1 MALILIFLL
10 AIYVLIASRYHPV
23 FTFWLL
29 ISLYFDPGGYQGVWF
44 EGNVISNINFTDI
57 IFILCWIPYINISS
71 KESNLSGDKYFNLF
85 YRYMSIFMLYFVII
99 YGYII
104 PQINGRPDFFGF
116 LIKSRLYFM
125 AFLLIRPIYIFI
137 KNGMVAYFN
146 IIVYSAAICLTLYF
160 LSLISGI
167 NLIPIATVDRYIDSG
182 IMRITLWSYGL
193 FDWVLNIALIVLFIK
208 LRIKNKRL
216 LFYSGLLMAFSIILT
231 LTRRELIGRV
241 YSLVIILIIVN
252 YLYGSH
258 KKVQIVKIL
267 LPLVVLIGLLNITF
281 PKYIGYANEEYKGI
295 VSLVTSGRD
304 QEGNEDY
311 RLSGTG
317 DVVLMKKLIS
327 ENLFFGVGFTRY
339 SYEDLGNFRD
349 LNNPLAGLYAGG
361 ELPYLG
367 SIGKMGIFGVLLFLP
382 MYILIIYMGLKLY
395 KTIKNNNI
403 LIFIKHNPY
412 ELIFVVFALTFTVSK
427 FTFNLFNVFVETYSP
442 VALLGFVIN
451 LCILIA
457 SYNSFT
463 KTLEQEKRSL
473 QNSTIVETVH

>member
-1 MALILIFLL
+1 MALLLIILL

-29 ISLYFDPGGYQGVWF
+29 FSLYFDPGGYQGVWF
-44 EGNVISNINFTDI
+44 EGNVISNINFTDV
-57 IFILCWIPYINISS
+57 IFILCWIPYFNLSS
-71 KESNLSGDKYFNLF
+71 KESSLSGDRYFYLF
-85 YRYMSIFMLYFVII
+85 YKYMSIFMLYFVIV
-99 YGYII
+99 YGFII
-104 PQINGRPDFFGF
+104 PHIYERPDFLGF

-125 AFLLIRPIYIFI
+125 AFLLIRPIYSFV
-137 KNGMVAYFN
+137 KKGMEVYFK
-146 IIVYSAAICLTLYF
+146 IIVYSAAIFLTLYF
-160 LSLISGI
+160 ISLISGL

-182 IMRITLWSYGL
+182 IIRITLWNYGL
-193 FDWVLNIALIVLFIK
+193 FDWVLNLALIVLFIK

-216 LFYSGLLMAFSIILT
+216 LFYSGLLMAFAIVLT

-241 YSLVIILIIVN
+241 YSLVLILIIVN

-258 KKVQIVKIL
+258 RKVQIVKIL
-267 LPLVVLIGLLNITF
+267 LPLVVLIGLLNLTF

-304 QEGNEDY
+304 REGNEDY
-311 RLSGTG
+311 RLAGTG
-317 DVVLMKKLIS
+317 DVVLMKKLIK
-327 ENLFFGVGFTRY
+327 EHPYFGVGFTRY

-349 LNNPLAGLYAGG
+349 LDNPLAGLYAGG

-367 SIGKMGIFGVLLFLP
+367 SIGKMGIFGVFLFLP
-382 MYILIIYMGLKLY
+382 MYILIIYMSLKLY
-395 KTIKNNNI
+395 KTVKNNNI

-412 ELIFVVFALTFTVSK
+412 DLIFVVFALTFTVSK

-457 SYNSFT
+457 GYNNLT
-463 KTLEQEKRSL
+463 RTLEPERQSL
-473 QNSTIVETVH
+473 QKPKIIETIN